1 MSKPIPA
8 KSEPITPRLPD
19 PAFEDP
25 RHNLR
30 LYQGDC
36 LEILAAIP
44 ANSVDLI
51 FADPPYFLSNGGIT
65 CHAGKMVSVHK
76 GDWDKSRSAD
86 ANHEFNRDWLAAAQ
100 RVLKPNGSIWV
111 SGTAHV
117 IHSVGFAMQQLGFKL
132 LNDIS
137 WVKPNPPPNL
147 SCRYFTH
154 ATETLIWAAKDKT
167 SRHTFNYKLMK
178 ETNRGKQ
185 MKSVWEIRPPESWEK
200 KFGKHP
206 TQKPVALLERI
217 LLASTNEGD
226 LVLDPF
232 AGSSTTLIAAFRLR
246 RQAVGCELTA
256 EFLTLSLRR
265 LCSNLVHA
273 EISVTT
279 LHFSVDPPTN
289 SMDRSKCAHVANQLG
304 SCSGRSSDRSAILR
318 SARGP
323 SRAGVRPG
331 AQSFGQLKKLVIPSL
346 PAEAGKAEGPAFSSF
361 AVDVRSGPGPS
372 RASRFSSGHG
382 FSRAVRHGQSE
393 RLQPLR
399 ASLFDEMSPQP
410 QLVQQERRFYFVGR
424 TKREILFTALADS
437 LEEARQK
444 FRNAG
449 QPESDALFIIKT
461 ETESYLT

>member
-1 MSKPIPA
+1 VAKSPLPALTRFYPLINDPHLINDPDRSVSIPVSKPVPNPSNGSAVPHLPA
-8 KSEPITPRLPD
+8 
-19 PAFEDP
+19 PAFDDP
-25 RHNLR
+25 KHHLR

-44 ANSVDLI
+44 PNSVDLV

-76 GDWDKSRSAD
+76 GDWDKSRGPDLGPVRARIE
-86 ANHEFNRDWLAAAQ
+86 NIHEFNRDWLAAAQ
-100 RVLKPNGSIWV
+100 RVLKPHGSIWV

-154 ATETLIWAAKDKT
+154 ATETIIWAAKDKK

-185 MKSVWEIRPPESWEK
+185 MKSVWTIPPPEPWEK

-232 AGSSTTLIAAFRLR
+232 AGSGTALLAALRLR
-246 RQAVGCELTA
+246 RNVVGCELDA
-256 EFLTLSLRR
+256 QFLALSARR
-265 LCSNLVHA
+265 LCSDLVQL
-273 EISVTT
+273 EISVAC
-279 LHFSVDPPTN
+279 LHFSVDPPTDP
-289 SMDRSKCAHVANQLG
+289 MDRSKCAHVANEAC
-304 SCSGRSSDRSAILR
+304 SCSARFPKRAGLCSG
-318 SARGP
+318 RGP
-323 SRAGVRPG
+323 SRAP
-331 AQSFGQLKKLVIPSL
+331 
-346 PAEAGKAEGPAFSSF
+346 F
-361 AVDVRSGPGPS
+361 ANTVHAPDMP
-372 RASRFSSGHG
+372 
-382 FSRAVRHGQSE
+382 
-393 RLQPLR
+393 
-399 ASLFDEMSPQP
+399 PQP
-410 QLVQQERRFYFVGR
+410 QLIQQERRFYFIGR
-424 TKREILFTALADS
+424 AKREILFTVLADS
-437 LEEARQK
+437 LDEARQK

-449 QPESDALFIIKT
+449 HPDSDALFIIKT
-461 ETESYLT
+461 ETEIYLV